1 MKKLW
6 SFIKTAV
13 LGGVIVILPA
23 AILYLVFQWLFRL
36 VANMVHPLSNLLA
49 QWFESI
55 LDNIPFGQLQGIIS
69 EVLAIII
76 ILTFCFAVGVA
87 VKTRLGGWLF
97 HTVESSVLRVAPGYK
112 TVKEIVMQLFG
123 SKKTPFSRVALV
135 RLFGDTLV
143 TTFVTDEHPDGSLTV
158 FMPTAPNP
166 TSGWIFHV
174 KPEDIHVVDVTVE
187 NAMRTVIGCGV
198 GSQSLLDAIQSQ
210 NKPDPSKNTQNT

>member
-1 MKKLW
+1 MNFW

-23 AILYLVFQWLFRL
+23 AIMFLVFQWLFRL
-36 VANMVHPLSNLLA
+36 VANMVRPLSSLLA
-49 QWFESI
+49 QWFAPV
-55 LDNIPFGQLQGIIS
+55 LDNVPFGQLQGIIS
-69 EVLAIII
+69 EVLAIVI
-76 ILTFCFAVGVA
+76 ILSFCFAVGVA
-87 VKTRLGGWLF
+87 VKTRLGNWLF
-97 HTVESSVLRVAPGYK
+97 NTVENSVLRVAPGYK

-135 RLFGDTLV
+135 KLFGDTLV
-143 TTFVTDEHPDGSLTV
+143 TTFVTDEHPDGTLTV

-174 KPEDIHVVDVTVE
+174 KQEDIHVVDVTVE

-198 GSQSLLDAIQSQ
+198 GSETLLNAIQSQ
-210 NKPDPSKNTQNT
+210 KKSYDSENQKAE